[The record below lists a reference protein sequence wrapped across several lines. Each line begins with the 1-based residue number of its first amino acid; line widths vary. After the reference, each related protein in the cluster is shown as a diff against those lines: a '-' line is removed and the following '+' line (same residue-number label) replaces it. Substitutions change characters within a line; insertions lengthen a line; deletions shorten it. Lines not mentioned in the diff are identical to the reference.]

1 MTVGSEGTE
10 LAAIERNA
18 VWTSGSQGY
27 LVSITWWNNWVAYSG
42 YTGPNASTA
51 STLLQISGG
60 GAPRPGAISNADLLL
75 PASSSDAALPAL
87 PGAGSAS
94 APDPEESSLRPGLVE
109 HQDFVVVSEA
119 GWQKMTAWY
128 GGGPAI
134 ARSVIADPS
143 APAAKSAAAVAP
155 GGSSRWCRLVL
166 YPLSLEVNY
175 TGLSGM
181 PKVET
186 ITLDPE
192 ATLGTLKQRA
202 CKALHVA
209 EADVTLWD
217 YSGGAPVRSLEEPD
231 GPAEAAAASQA
242 AGAAATAGA
251 DGPTGMEVDGGS
263 AAAAPV
269 AGGDTGGNPA
279 LARRLCDIPL
289 LDDQALLLRR
299 KDAAQSES
307 EDDACGSDNDTG
319 AGKRTAGKA
328 AGGDQ
333 APQSAAQAAA
343 DAALRRANAAGASA
357 SGSGPLA
364 RTSGGGGNNAFG
376 ANRLGSRPSFDDNV
390 NLRDGQPPGL
400 AGLSNLGNTCF
411 MNSSLQCLAHAVPL
425 MEAFLGGAYLKDLNR
440 TNPLGMKGELAE
452 AFGGLMQ
459 QLWRGGV
466 SSVTPR
472 SFKAKIG
479 RFAPQFSG
487 YAQHDSQEF
496 LAFLLDGLHEDTNRI
511 KSKPYFET
519 KDDPGRPDEELAAEA
534 WSQYRARNNSLVVDH
549 FQGLLKSG
557 LDCPKCAYHSVKFDP
572 FMYLSLPL
580 PESRRRVVEVV
591 LVYTDGSRLPTRLAL
606 ELPSGAAVA
615 DLLKAA
621 ARAAGLPEE
630 CQAAPEAHLLAARP
644 LRGGPSSN
652 SDELVLITD
661 TKGRVADALD
671 AGGSSFSS
679 YSLRSSAQHDGL
691 IVYHYAD
698 AARGPKAEGLAPV
711 IVHFKRPE
719 APGRKA
725 NNWLRGV
732 WCGAPVVLYL
742 PADTPPYDPDQLVKL
757 EPGHG
762 TISASRAEW
771 EVGGTSAVTAALVQ
785 VLRPIQRGPLP
796 PPFGPADSE
805 GAEGVEAAAAPGAA
819 AGAEQSG
826 EGAEGTSAGAPAGP
840 MEADGPGAPATVGS
854 GAEQMEGLET
864 GTAATASA
872 PAAAAKDADGDA
884 AMPGTPPPARVASAA
899 AAPMEDDEAAPAQAA
914 EGGVILLGRPAEEEP
929 EAGPAVA
936 PFNMWSAQEPQAAD
950 GSAAA
955 AGSGRP
961 VPPFSLRLCNAK
973 GDPMLWGGSF
983 DKEIDPQHQREFLCM
998 FSEASVL
1005 PDNAPGGGPY
1015 NAEALDGTDEHES
1028 VFAQRQ
1034 RAQAGPQPVALED
1047 CMRVFL
1053 QPERLDESDAWYC
1066 PRCKEHVCADK
1077 KLDLWSLP
1085 EVLVVHLK
1093 RFSYTRYSR
1102 NKLDTRVDFPLHG
1115 LDLGG
1120 YVLRAQGVAPLYDCF
1135 AVSNHYGSMGGG
1147 HYTAYAKLPG
1157 PPPGT
1162 AAGADGA
1169 AASAPD
1175 EKWYCFDDS
1184 HVSHVEPDAVR
1195 SSAAYVLFYR
1205 RRKEAAAD
1213 APLPELL
1220 SRLGSERAEAMAE
1233 AGAGA
1238 GAAAA
1243 VDGRAAGSPGS
1254 GSDRQA
1260 DQDQD
1265 RERGPAAAASR
1276 QGLLGPMPRSGPVS
1290 LAEAAVA
1297 AAKSR
1302 SAAAASAA
1310 GGDEELQV
1318 TGRSMA
1324 AFTSGGGVAGAGSA
1338 RLVSAGAAGLGL
1350 GGNESPDLYG
1360 DDGADNDAVAAPS
1373 SPVPLGHGGAGAHFD
1388 RDDFRAFELPGTGAG
1403 AGSGGGSD
1411 PLLERRMAA
1420 LQPPGSPTG
1429 SRLGEGAV
1437 AAPGSPDDM
1446 NNGAADDLYAELD
1459 DMDVPADRVHSV
1471 SDMAS
1476 AGGDEVAAD
1485 DVDV

>member
-1 MTVGSEGTE
+1 MTVGSEGAE
-10 LAAIERNA
+10 LAALEKNA
-18 VWTSGSQGY
+18 VWSSGSQGY
-27 LVSITWWNNWVAYSG
+27 LVSTAWWNNWVAYSG
-42 YTGPNASTA
+42 YAGPGAATA
-51 STLLQISGG
+51 STLLPISGG
-60 GAPRPGAISNADLLL
+60 GGPRPGPISNSDLLL
-75 PASSSDAALPAL
+75 PASSGDAAAPAL

-94 APDPEESSLRPGLVE
+94 AQDAQESSLRPGLVE

-119 GWQKMTAWY
+119 GWQKLVAWY

-134 ARSVIADPS
+134 VRNVVVDPA
-143 APAAKSAAAVAP
+143 APAAMPAAGEGAAAGA
-155 GGSSRWCRLVL
+155 GGSSRWSRLVL
-166 YPLSLEVNY
+166 YPLSVEVNY
-175 TGLSGM
+175 TGLNGM

-192 ATLGTLKQRA
+192 ATLATLKQRA

-209 EADVTLWD
+209 EADVALWD
-217 YSGGAPVRSLEEPD
+217 YSGGAPVRSLEEPEAAP
-231 GPAEAAAASQA
+231 GPAATAVQAGGAAAA
-242 AGAAATAGA
+242 AGA
-251 DGPTGMEVDGGS
+251 DGPTSMEVDGG
-263 AAAAPV
+263 AAA
-269 AGGDTGGNPA
+269 GGNPA

-299 KDAAQSES
+299 KDAAES
-307 EDDACGSDNDTG
+307 DSDGDACGSDHDTG
-319 AGKRTAGKA
+319 VGKRAGGKA
-328 AGGDQ
+328 AAGDQ
-333 APQSAAQAAA
+333 APQPVAQAAA
-343 DAALRRANAAGASA
+343 DAALRRANAAGAS
-357 SGSGPLA
+357 GSGLAA
-364 RTSGGGGNNAFG
+364 RTSGGGNSAFG
-376 ANRLGSRPSFDDNV
+376 ANRFGSRPAFDDNV

-425 MEAFLGGAYLKDLNR
+425 MEAFLGATYLKDLNR

-452 AFGGLMQ
+452 AFGALMQ

-519 KDDPGRPDEELAAEA
+519 KDEPGRPDEELAAEA
-534 WSQYRARNNSLVVDH
+534 WSQYRARNDSLVVDH

-591 LVYTDGSRLPTRLAL
+591 LVRTDGSGLPTRLAL
-606 ELPSGAAVA
+606 ELPSGAAVG
-615 DLLKAA
+615 DLLKAT

-630 CQAAPEAHLLAARP
+630 CQASPEAHLLAARP
-644 LRGGPSSN
+644 LRSGPSSQ
-652 SDELVLITD
+652 SDELVLVTD
-661 TKGRVADALD
+661 IKARVADALD
-671 AGGSSFSS
+671 AGGSGYSS
-679 YSLRSSAQHDGL
+679 YSLRSTAQHDGL

-725 NNWLRGV
+725 SWLRGV
-732 WCGAPVVLYL
+732 WCGAPLVLYL
-742 PADTPPYDPDQLVKL
+742 PADTPPYDPDLLVKL

-762 TISASRAEW
+762 TISNTRAEW
-771 EVGGTSAVTAALVQ
+771 EVGGNSALAAALVE

-796 PPFGPADSE
+796 PPLGPGNGEE
-805 GAEGVEAAAAPGAA
+805 GEEAAAAA
-819 AGAEQSG
+819 AGGGSAGAGQGG
-826 EGAEGTSAGAPAGP
+826 EGVEEGAAGAPAGP
-840 MEADGPGAPATVGS
+840 MEADGPGARTAAGS

-864 GTAATASA
+864 
-872 PAAAAKDADGDA
+872 AAAAATSAAPAEPSKDADGDA
-884 AMPGTPPPARVASAA
+884 VMPGTPPPATVVSAS

-914 EGGVILLGRPAEEEP
+914 EGGVILLGPPAGEDA
-929 EAGPAVA
+929 EAGPTVA
-936 PFNMWSAQEPQAAD
+936 PFNMWSAQE
-950 GSAAA
+950 STAAA
-955 AGSGRP
+955 SGSDAGAAATGKP
-961 VPPFSLRLCNAK
+961 GGQPFSLRLCNAK

-983 DKEIDPQHQREFLCM
+983 DKEIDPQHQREFMCM
-998 FSEASVL
+998 FSEACAL
-1005 PDNAPGGGPY
+1005 PEGEAGAGPY
-1015 NAEALDGTDEHES
+1015 AAEALDRPDEHES
-1028 VFAQRQ
+1028 LRAHRQ
-1034 RAQAGPQPVALED
+1034 RAAAGPQPVALED

-1093 RFSYTRYSR
+1093 RFSYTRHSR

-1115 LDLGG
+1115 LDLGS
-1120 YVLRAQGVAPLYDCF
+1120 YVLRPQGVAPLYDCF

-1157 PPPGT
+1157 PPPGVGGGEAAAA
-1162 AAGADGA
+1162 AAG
-1169 AASAPD
+1169 

-1184 HVSHVEPDAVR
+1184 HVSAVEPDSVR

-1213 APLPELL
+1213 APLPDLL
-1220 SRLGSERAEAMAE
+1220 SQLATERAEVQAE
-1233 AGAGA
+1233 AGAAA
-1238 GAAAA
+1238 GAA
-1243 VDGRAAGSPGS
+1243 DGRAAGSPGS

-1265 RERGPAAAASR
+1265 RDRGPAAAASR
-1276 QGLLGPMPRSGPVS
+1276 QGLLGAVPRSGPVS

-1302 SAAAASAA
+1302 SAAAASTAGG

-1324 AFTSGGGVAGAGSA
+1324 AFTSGGAGTSGA

-1360 DDGADNDAVAAPS
+1360 DDGGDNDAVAAPS
-1373 SPVPLGHGGAGAHFD
+1373 SPVPLAHGGAGSHFD
-1388 RDDFRAFELPGTGAG
+1388 REDFGAFELPGTGGKASAG

-1420 LQPPGSPTG
+1420 LQPPGSPSG
-1429 SRLGEGAV
+1429 SGLGESAV
-1437 AAPGSPDDM
+1437 AAPGSPDM
-1446 NNGAADDLYAELD
+1446 NNGATYDLYAELD
-1459 DMDVPADRVHSV
+1459 DMDVPADRPHSV

-1476 AGGDEVAAD
+1476 AGGDDVAAD
-1485 DVDV
+1485 DVDA